1 MEKDKSWIEEL
12 TIEEKA
18 SLLSGHKSWFT
29 NQISRLNSQLTKS
42 RKDGGHREDIS
53 NNFRMWNI
61 LQSNWPELFN
71 LI

>member
-1 MEKDKSWIEEL
+1 MVDIDKLLEEL

-29 NQISRLNSQLTKS
+29 NQISRVFS
-42 RKDGGHREDIS
+42 
-53 NNFRMWNI
+53 
-61 LQSNWPELFN
+61 